1 MKLELY
7 KSSSSFNT
15 INKELT
21 LLTTL
26 NIHLKQNANLLYTQ
40 IIIHNSEQ
48 LKELNYAK
56 MLDRYYFVQVQ
67 TLNNNKFLLLTLDED
82 VLETYKKE
90 ILASS
95 QDVIEK
101 SSAGNIKQKNV
112 SSETPITKP
121 TGMFHVKQYYFVYSW
136 HARMYARM
144 FSHGTSGSTI
154 WVGHTNNP
162 PLAPAISRLRNTTS
176 RTSCGEP
183 KGMVDCVPSVP

>member
-1 MKLELY
+1 MKIELY
-7 KSSSSFNT
+7 KSSSSYNV

-26 NIHLKQNANLLYTQ
+26 TIHLKQRANLLHTQ
-40 IIIHNSEQ
+40 IIIHNNDQ

-56 MLDRYYFVQVQ
+56 MLDRSYFVQVQ

-101 SSAGNIKQKNV
+101 STAGNVKQKNV
-112 SSETPITKP
+112 SPETISKT
-121 TGMFHVKQYYFVYSW
+121 FNSDVKIDNGSSIIMV
-136 HARMYARM
+136 
-144 FSHGTSGSTI
+144 TSGQPMK
-154 WVGHTNNP
+154 N
-162 PLAPAISRLRNTTS
+162 
-176 RTSCGEP
+176 GELNHN
-183 KGMVDCVPSVP
+183 DDRSN

>member
-1 MKLELY
+1 MKIELY
-7 KSSSSFNT
+7 KSSSSYNV

-26 NIHLKQNANLLYTQ
+26 TIHLKQSANLLHTQ

-56 MLDRYYFVQVQ
+56 MLDRSYFVQVQ

-95 QDVIEK
+95 QDIVEK
-101 SSAGNIKQKNV
+101 STAGNVKQKNV
-112 SSETPITKP
+112 SPETISKT
-121 TGMFHVKQYYFVYSW
+121 FNSDVKIDNDSSIIMV
-136 HARMYARM
+136 
-144 FSHGTSGSTI
+144 TSGQPMKNGDLNHNDDRS
-154 WVGHTNNP
+154 N
-162 PLAPAISRLRNTTS
+162 
-176 RTSCGEP
+176 
-183 KGMVDCVPSVP
+183 